1 MYSRVIK
8 RVDGGGKWIG
18 GRTTQESSINSTV
31 QCAFSQAATRN
42 GIAQGIKHSQKEEQE
57 EETKKDRHEGNVA
70 RPRS

>member
-1 MYSRVIK
+1 MYSRIIK
-8 RVDGGGKWIG
+8 RVDGGGKKIE

-31 QCAFSQAATRN
+31 QCAFSPAATRN
-42 GIAQGIKHSQKEEQE
+42 GIAQETKHSQKEEQE